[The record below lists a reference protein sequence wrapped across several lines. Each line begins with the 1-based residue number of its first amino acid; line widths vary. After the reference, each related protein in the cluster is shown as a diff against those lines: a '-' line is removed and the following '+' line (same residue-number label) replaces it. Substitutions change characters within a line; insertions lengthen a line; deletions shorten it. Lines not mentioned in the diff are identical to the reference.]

1 MNQMVTISYEDQLKA
16 QARARRLRLMG
27 KPKVVNILQEP
38 DACDWNAPET
48 VIHFPGYLQPTRLMV
63 EREPRS
69 HVNLWDEYESARRD
83 PRPAHRFAKMRCIH
97 YGITFKQFQSP
108 SRNRVLAHTR
118 RDIIIETHEAF
129 PHLSSTQLGQL
140 ANKDHTTV
148 LHMLGRVKKKSVAMN
163 EWREKQARA
172 E

>member
-16 QARARRLRLMG
+16 EARARRMRLMG

-38 DACDWNAPET
+38 NACAWDAPDT
-48 VIHFPGYLQPTRLMV
+48 QVHFPGYIQPTRVMI
-63 EREPRS
+63 EREPKA
-69 HVNLWDEYESARRD
+69 HVDLWAEYQVARRD
-83 PRPAHRFAKMRCIH
+83 PRPAHQFAKMRCLAH
-97 YGITFKQFQSP
+97 GITFEAFQSR
-108 SRNRVLAHTR
+108 SRNRVLAHKR
-118 RDIIIETHEAF
+118 RDIIIETHQAF

-148 LHMLGRVKKKSVAMN
+148 LHMLGRVKQKAVAMR
-163 EWREKQARA
+163 EWREKQVRA